1 MIVIKKSN
9 MIVIKKFKE
18 AKLFQRR
25 LHGTQNSS
33 SKLAE

>member
-9 MIVIKKFKE
+9 VIVIKKFKE
-18 AKLFQRR
+18 SKLFLRR
-25 LHGTQNSS
+25 LHGIQNSS